1 MALEASMRASLF
13 GKRGCQ
19 TGSRRPAPA
28 IAALVLVLA
37 AVSSLGC
44 GGSPTPPSPSQPS
57 PSTLVGAWVLVTS
70 DRPGAPSGIGVRRK
84 VFTQTTWSITQRDP
98 ATGDVVFHHGGTYTL
113 SGSTYR
119 ETVEFA
125 NPSTASLI
133 GQTFT
138 YQVTIQGDTY
148 SQLDGQWNEVWK
160 RV

>member
-1 MALEASMRASLF
+1 M
-13 GKRGCQ
+13 
-19 TGSRRPAPA
+19 
-28 IAALVLVLA
+28 
-37 AVSSLGC
+37 
-44 GGSPTPPSPSQPS
+44 
-57 PSTLVGAWVLVTS
+57 
-70 DRPGAPSGIGVRRK
+70 RRK

-160 RV
+160 RI

>member
-1 MALEASMRASLF
+1 MSASLAV
-13 GKRGCQ
+13 KRGCQ
-19 TGSRRPAPA
+19 MHLCRPGPA
-28 IAALVLVLA
+28 IGALVLVVA

-44 GGSPTPPSPSQPS
+44 GPTSPSPPPLPPPSS
-57 PSTLVGAWVLVTS
+57 PLIGEWVLVTS
-70 DRPGAPSGIGVRRK
+70 DRPGTPSGIGVRRK
-84 VFTQTTWSITQRDP
+84 VFTQTTWSIMQRDP

-113 SGSTYR
+113 SGSAYR

>member
-1 MALEASMRASLF
+1 MRASLL
-13 GKRGCQ
+13 GKRGSQ
-19 TGSRRPAPA
+19 TGLSRPAPA

-44 GGSPTPPSPSQPS
+44 GSPTSPSS
-57 PSTLVGAWVLVTS
+57 PPPASPLIGEWVLVTS
-70 DRPGAPSGIGVRRK
+70 DRPGTPSGIGVRRK

-113 SGSTYR
+113 TGSTYR

-125 NPSTASLI
+125 NSTTANLI

-148 SQLDGQWNEVWK
+148 SQLEGQFNEVWK